1 MGKRSVS
8 PGREGLSNFT
18 PISQICFLHVSLP
31 LQEDLEHERSQ
42 LLTRAIVAEEQV
54 SELQEYIDKHLAR

>member
-1 MGKRSVS
+1 
-8 PGREGLSNFT
+8 
-18 PISQICFLHVSLP
+18 LP
-31 LQEDLEHERSQ
+31 LQEDLEQEKSQ

>member
-1 MGKRSVS
+1 MGKCSVS
-8 PGREGLSNFT
+8 PGRGSE
-18 PISQICFLHVSLP
+18 QLHSHLTELPVFSVSLP
-31 LQEDLEHERSQ
+31 PQDLEQERSQ